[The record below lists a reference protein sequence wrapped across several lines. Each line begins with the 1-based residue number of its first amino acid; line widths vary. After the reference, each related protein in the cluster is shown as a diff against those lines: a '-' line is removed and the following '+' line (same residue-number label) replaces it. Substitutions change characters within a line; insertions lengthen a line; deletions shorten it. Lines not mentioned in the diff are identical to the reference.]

1 VFGAESAIA
10 IGRGEGTDDALALLP
25 QHLEGGEEGVAI
37 EFDFPEEG
45 YR

>member
-1 VFGAESAIA
+1 VFGAELAIA
-10 IGRGEGTDDALALLP
+10 IGRGEGTDDASALP
-25 QHLEGGEEGVAI
+25 QHLEGREEGVAI